1 MAAAPAV
8 APVVAVGTAIG
19 RRSVAG
25 WVLYD
30 LANTIFSINI
40 LSNYFPLWVV
50 DDEGGRDADFAIA
63 NSVAMALM
71 FFSAPLIG
79 ALSDQAR
86 RRVPLLA
93 GTTLVACALTA
104 LLGTGGLATSLVI
117 FVVANYFFQAGLIFY
132 DALLPTVSTEENRG
146 RVGGLGVGIG
156 YVGSLIGLGIG
167 LAVEAAGGGKPLI
180 FMLTALLFALFA
192 IPCFLWVRERP
203 RADAAGLNRAAARR
217 AFADV
222 QETLRRLRGY
232 PDLRRFLIGRV
243 FYADAA
249 NTLIAFMG
257 IYATKEIGFSD
268 TRKDILLLVGIV
280 AAVGG
285 GLLWGRVVDR
295 IGPKRTLYRVLVTW
309 AVVLALTSGI
319 AFLDLPQALFWL
331 VAPLM
336 GIALGGTWAADR
348 PFMLRLS
355 PPRHLGQ
362 FYGLY
367 AMAGRFAAIIGPLL
381 WALIVNGLDLG
392 RPAAVLSLLVMV
404 AIAAVILRP
413 VADARRAWTAEELV
427 PE

>member
-8 APVVAVGTAIG
+8 APAAVGTAVD
-19 RRSVAG
+19 RRAVAG

-30 LANTIFSINI
+30 LANTVFSINI

-93 GTTLVACALTA
+93 GTTLVSCALTA

-146 RVGGLGVGIG
+146 RIGGLGVGIG
-156 YVGSLIGLGIG
+156 YVGSLIGVGVGLG
-167 LAVEAAGGGKPLI
+167 VEAAGGEKPLI
-180 FMLTALLFALFA
+180 FKLTALLFAIFA

-203 RADAAGLNRAAARR
+203 RRDSTGLTREAALR
-217 AFADV
+217 AFAAV
-222 QETLRRLRGY
+222 RQTLRRLRGY

-257 IYATKEIGFSD
+257 IYATREIGFSD
-268 TRKDILLLVGIV
+268 TQKDVLLLVGIV
-280 AAVGG
+280 AAVPG

-295 IGPKRTLYRVLVTW
+295 LGPKRTLYRVLAVW
-309 AVVLALTSGI
+309 AAVLALTSGI

-331 VAPLM
+331 VAPLA

-404 AIAAVILRP
+404 AIAAVVLGP
-413 VADARRAWTAEELV
+413 VADTRRTWTADELV